1 MTPRKRATIGILFGI
16 FLAAMDSTIVISAL
30 PTIVSEFN
38 HVELY
43 FLPLSIAMIV
53 STISVSII
61 GRLSDQYGR
70 RLFHTLGVLLF
81 TVGSCLCSLA
91 PSMEWLV
98 AFRAIQA
105 AGQGALMTLS
115 YTMIA
120 DIYPLEERARMQG
133 SIGGVWGLAA
143 LIGPPLGAAITHLAH
158 WRYVFLATLPLGFAS
173 LAIIRKVWVD
183 PPRRADAPR
192 PDVPGAV
199 LLALAS
205 ASLLGAFSLVR
216 HPDVDWHSPWVLALG
231 GAAAVFAVALT
242 IAERRSHDPFM
253 AVDLFRNRLFWTGTL
268 CSSLLAADMFCAFAY
283 MPLFVQGVIGTNVM
297 KAGMVLTPMM
307 LAWVACSATGG
318 ILLLRVGYRKLAI
331 GGSLLSML
339 GYALLG
345 RMDTD
350 ATWGQAAVAVA
361 FLGAGLGFVLTPLLI
376 AAQNSVGKSR
386 LGAAT
391 SLTQFCRS
399 MTGALGI
406 AVAGALM
413 ATVLTAMLAARPDLK
428 VDPDHVVN
436 PAIRETIPER
446 EKKEMRG
453 IIAESLK
460 PVFNFGLGAAA
471 LAFLAS
477 LLLPGGR
484 ARDLRS
490 AEAARTPGS
499 PS

>member
-43 FLPLSIAMIV
+43 FLPISIAMIV

-61 GRLSDQYGR
+61 GRLSDHYGR
-70 RLFHTLGVLLF
+70 KRFHTVGVLMF
-81 TVGSCLCSLA
+81 TVGSCLCSIA
-91 PSMEWLV
+91 PSMAWLV
-98 AFRAIQA
+98 AFRAVQA

-120 DIYPLEERARMQG
+120 DLYPLEERARMQG

-143 LIGPPLGAAITHLAH
+143 LIGPPLGGYITQKFG
-158 WRYVFLATLPLGFAS
+158 WPFVFWATLPLGLIS
-173 LAIIRKVWVD
+173 LAIIRRVWID
-183 PPRRADAPR
+183 HPRKDAPQ

-205 ASLLGAFSLVR
+205 ASLLGAFALVR
-216 HPDVDWHSPWVLALG
+216 HPDIDWQSPMVLGLMAAAAGLTLAL
-231 GAAAVFAVALT
+231 VF
-242 IAERRSHDPFM
+242 AERRAKDPFM

-283 MPLFVQGVIGTNVM
+283 LPLFVQGVMGANQM
-297 KAGMVLTPMM
+297 MAGMVLTPMM

-318 ILLLRVGYRKLAI
+318 FLLMRVGYRRLAI
-331 GGSLLSML
+331 GGCLLSTL
-339 GYALLG
+339 AYYLLS
-345 RMDTD
+345 RMD
-350 ATWGQAAVAVA
+350 AASTWGEAARAGAV
-361 FLGAGLGFVLTPLLI
+361 LGAGLGFVLTPLLI
-376 AAQNSVGKSR
+376 AAQNSVGRDR
-386 LGAAT
+386 LGSAT

-399 MTGALGI
+399 MTGAIGI
-406 AVAGALM
+406 AVAGAIM
-413 ATVLTAMLAARPDLK
+413 ATVLAEHAGVRI
-428 VDPDHVVN
+428 DPDQIVN
-436 PAIRETIPER
+436 PELRKSIPPDVA
-446 EKKEMRG
+446 KEMRVV
-453 IIAESLK
+453 IADSLR
-460 PVFNFGLGAAA
+460 PVFTFGMAAAA

-477 LLLPGGR
+477 LLLPAGR

-490 AEAARTPGS
+490 AEAIRTPDS
-499 PS
+499 PR

>member
-16 FLAAMDSTIVISAL
+16 FLAAMDSTIVITAL

-158 WRYVFLATLPLGFAS
+158 WRFVFLATLPLGFAS

-253 AVDLFRNRLFWTGTL
+253 A
-268 CSSLLAADMFCAFAY
+268 
-283 MPLFVQGVIGTNVM
+283 
-297 KAGMVLTPMM
+297 
-307 LAWVACSATGG
+307 
-318 ILLLRVGYRKLAI
+318 
-331 GGSLLSML
+331 
-339 GYALLG
+339 
-345 RMDTD
+345 
-350 ATWGQAAVAVA
+350 
-361 FLGAGLGFVLTPLLI
+361 
-376 AAQNSVGKSR
+376 
-386 LGAAT
+386 
-391 SLTQFCRS
+391 
-399 MTGALGI
+399 
-406 AVAGALM
+406 
-413 ATVLTAMLAARPDLK
+413 
-428 VDPDHVVN
+428 
-436 PAIRETIPER
+436 
-446 EKKEMRG
+446 
-453 IIAESLK
+453 
-460 PVFNFGLGAAA
+460 
-471 LAFLAS
+471 
-477 LLLPGGR
+477 
-484 ARDLRS
+484 
-490 AEAARTPGS
+490 
-499 PS
+499 